1 MRLLMALLAVSL
13 VTGCIFPTDR
23 RYGSDNC
30 IDGTDEWGAPCTP
43 NYNGPVGAVITIGP
57 SRQYADNADT
67 LCYQLSPT
75 PASVPS
81 GGSYYFRNNT
91 SSNITILGIN
101 QTPWVTIAAGA
112 TSGPLN
118 TFSPGVYGFGVQGCS
133 GVAGTA
139 WYGVLDVTI
148 N

>member
-1 MRLLMALLAVSL
+1 MRSLIAFLAVSL
-13 VTGCIFPTDR
+13 ATGCIFPTGS

-30 IDGTDEWGAPCTP
+30 TAGTDQWGNPC
-43 NYNGPVGAVITIGP
+43 NYNGPGGAVITIGP
-57 SRQYADNADT
+57 SGQYADNADT

-118 TFSPGVYGFGVQGCS
+118 NFSPGVYGFGVQGCS